1 MKKKLL
7 ALLLAAATVFSA
19 VPSYV
24 RAEEPE
30 TYDIVAHY
38 DMSHSDT
45 KLLDQSGK
53 GNDAVLHNISSSDF
67 KEELGDT
74 FLELPGGNA
83 GADGS
88 YIDLPLS
95 IKDSLTDYKEGFS
108 VEIALI
114 PRTAQYQFLWTIGT
128 GDSTDYLFFNPRL
141 ASGNINVAI
150 KTQGANNAEN
160 SIPGS
165 GNVILDT
172 KTFSVLTVTSEG

>member
-83 GADGS
+83 G
-88 YIDLPLS
+88 
-95 IKDSLTDYKEGFS
+95 LTDLILIFLCQLRTVLQITKR
-108 VEIALI
+108 ALV
-114 PRTAQYQFLWTIGT
+114 W
-128 GDSTDYLFFNPRL
+128 RL
-141 ASGNINVAI
+141 
-150 KTQGANNAEN
+150 
-160 SIPGS
+160 P
-165 GNVILDT
+165 
-172 KTFSVLTVTSEG
+172 